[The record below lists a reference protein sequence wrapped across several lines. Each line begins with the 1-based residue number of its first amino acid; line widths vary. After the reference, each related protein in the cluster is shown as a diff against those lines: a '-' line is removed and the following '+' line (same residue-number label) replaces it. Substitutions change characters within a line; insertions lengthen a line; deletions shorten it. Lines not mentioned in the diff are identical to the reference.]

1 MRRLALLLLL
11 AASAR
16 AQIVFDHPYPDSHT
30 PVRATVVST
39 VCAPDRPAVTI
50 SGSSI
55 DVHIGQIPRFGCI
68 PQLQPREMVASLGVL
83 PPGTYDVRTSGEGIA
98 PMSARL
104 FVRGVDPFRV
114 TPPGAPVSG
123 GGEVGIV
130 SDADWPIVKPWEV
143 FFDGIPAKVVSVTFD
158 VLTVEPPPH
167 APGPVDVTVSSNGR
181 SETSRAAFVYYE
193 EGAAPNPAAFE
204 RVLFPVAF
212 EGSGAY
218 GSRWTTERS
227 AYGRFAVFAAP
238 PCGSCATKLVGAM
251 SFDRSTKPDGLSLF
265 IGRGAHEDLTFS
277 SRIRDLSRLGESVE
291 SAGTDIP
298 VVREDDFRRFIAFS
312 NIPTGPNLRA
322 TLRLWATDESAFPRT
337 ARLSP
342 DGLPF
347 LTLDVTERVASLRP
361 GTPLYFVA
369 EKGGR
374 IWALVTIT
382 NNETQQV
389 TVMAPR

>member
-1 MRRLALLLLL
+1 MRRLAVLLLF

-39 VCAPDRPAVTI
+39 QCAPDRPTVTI
-50 SGSSI
+50 SGTSI
-55 DVHIGQIPRFGCI
+55 DINIGQIPRFGCI
-68 PQLQPREMVASLGVL
+68 PQLQPKEIVATLGVL
-83 PPGTYDVRTSGEGIA
+83 PPGNYAVHTSGAGIA
-98 PMSARL
+98 AMSATL

-114 TPPGAPVSG
+114 TPPGAPATG

-130 SDADWPIVKPWEV
+130 SDADWPIVKPYEV
-143 FFDGIPAKVVSVTFD
+143 AFDGVPAKVVSATFD

-167 APGPVDVTVSSNGR
+167 APGVVDVTVSSNGR
-181 SETSRAAFVYYE
+181 TETSRAAFVYYE
-193 EGAAPNPAAFE
+193 EGVAPNPIAFE

-218 GSRWTTERS
+218 GSRWTTAS
-227 AYGRFAVFAAP
+227 AAYGRFAVFAFQ
-238 PCGSCATKLVGAM
+238 PCAVCATKLVGAM
-251 SFDRSTKPDGLSLF
+251 SFDHPTRPDGLSLF
-265 IGRGAHEDLTFS
+265 VGRGAHEDLTFS
-277 SRIRDLSRLGESVE
+277 SRIRDLSRQAE
-291 SAGTDIP
+291 SAGTAVP
-298 VVREDDFRRFIAFS
+298 VVREEDFRRFVVFS

-337 ARLSP
+337 TRLSP

-347 LTLDVTERVASLRP
+347 LTLDVTDRVAALPP

-374 IWALVTIT
+374 IWAMLTVT
-382 NNETQQV
+382 NNVTQQV
-389 TVMAPR
+389 TVMTPR